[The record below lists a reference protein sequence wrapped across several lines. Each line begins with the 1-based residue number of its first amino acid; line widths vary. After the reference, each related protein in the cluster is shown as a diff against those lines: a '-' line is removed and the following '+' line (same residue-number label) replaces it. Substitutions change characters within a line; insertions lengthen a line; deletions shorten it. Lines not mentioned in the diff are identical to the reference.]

1 MAGMFIGESV
11 HKVDNKGRVS
21 IPSEFRVV
29 LQENDPAYDPA
40 RGARVVVNYA
50 KHKQKNHLECYTI
63 EAFQELS
70 AKILALPAGSKQKRA
85 LQAIYL
91 SKAHPAMVDE
101 TGRMVLPAKCRDPFG
116 IAGEAVFMASGDTFK
131 ILTSEA
137 YEAEMAAVDDY
148 LETLDDDQHPESFLN
163 ALSDPG
169 AVH

>member
-21 IPSEFRVV
+21 IPSDFRVV
-29 LQENDPAYDPA
+29 LQEHDSAYDPA

-50 KHKQKNHLECYTI
+50 KHKQKDYLQCYTV
-63 EAFQELS
+63 EAFQILS
-70 AKILALPAGSKQKRA
+70 AKILAMSEGSKDKRV

-116 IAGEAVFMASGDTFK
+116 IVGEAVFMASGDTFK
-131 ILTSEA
+131 ILTPEGYA
-137 YEAEMAAVDDY
+137 AEMAALDSY
-148 LETLDDDQHPESFLN
+148 LDNLDDDFDPASLLN
-163 ALSDPG
+163 AAPDP
-169 AVH
+169 AADL